1 MTKLGAGLR
10 SRPRG
15 TRYAVKWM
23 TKLGATQWL
32 RGTRYA
38 VKWMT
43 KLGAGLRS
51 GYAVRGTRWIKWLV
65 FKERGKHKL
74 LLLL

>member
-10 SRPRG
+10 SG
-15 TRYAVKWM
+15 YAV
-23 TKLGATQWL
+23 

-51 GYAVRGTRWIKWLV
+51 GYAVRGEV
-65 FKERGKHKL
+65 ND
-74 LLLL
+74 

>member
-10 SRPRG
+10 SR
-15 TRYAVKWM
+15 
-23 TKLGATQWL
+23 L

-43 KLGAGLRS
+43 KLGARLRS
-51 GYAVRGTRWIKWLV
+51 GYAVRGEV
-65 FKERGKHKL
+65 ND
-74 LLLL
+74 